1 MSFVREKKTI
11 CGENYIEMDLFE
23 MTNMH
28 LKGKPDKRKN
38 ASTMKQIAQNNKNA
52 RRYFTQLVN
61 TNFGENDFCIHA
73 TYTRACMP
81 STVEEAEKNVTN
93 YM

>member
-23 MTNMH
+23 MANMH

-73 TYTRACMP
+73 TYARACMP
-81 STVEEAEKNVTN
+81 STVEEAEK
-93 YM
+93 M